1 MPKKYE
7 LTEFQKDT
15 LRETAHIG
23 FGRASTALS
32 KLAGEEIK
40 LIRPSIDLVSTKEI
54 PKLVRGRKKL
64 VVGAFTRISG
74 DVSGALVVMFS
85 KKSAL
90 SLISLLQDRKKPSR
104 TLSDEDKAVFQEVS
118 NILSGSYLK
127 ALNEF
132 LGLKLIHSL
141 PRVVSTFGESVIDLV
156 LLGIEERMKES
167 LLIQTNFVVEKRG
180 IEGYFVVIMAME
192 SAISIL
198 RAALLQIIKKRA
210 KEENLSLADLGVF
223 E

>member
-1 MPKKYE
+1 MPKKYFR

-15 LRETAHIG
+15 LRETTHIG
-23 FGRASTALS
+23 SGRASTALS
-32 KLAGEEIK
+32 KLAGEEVK
-40 LIRPSIDLVSTKEI
+40 LTPPTIDLISTKEI

-167 LLIQTNFVVEKRG
+167 LLIQTNFVVEKRK
-180 IEGYFVVIMAME
+180 IEGQLVLLTAMK
-192 SAISIL
+192 SADIIL
-198 RAALLQIIKKRA
+198 KAIEKRMQ
-210 KEENLSLADLGVF
+210 G
-223 E
+223 